1 MLNWTRAMLMAL
13 SLLAG
18 ATGAHSQELASPGGQ
33 PPGYYPGTANGVPA
47 YVHDQWRQWAHARKP
62 AILALWDRIKA
73 ARASGELPGC
83 IGRSVEDCIV
93 TLAQDLALADDYTH
107 SHLFE
112 PPEVDVN
119 GKPIF
124 PKLVEIFAFRPGVPG
139 QPKDPAMAISY
150 LQDRYPLFLH
160 LSDANKITEISVGNG
175 KTSILQARTEA
186 DYDQTA
192 IYEILRPLM
201 RAQCPQLSRLELD
214 RFIEN
219 KLKPPVRNAA
229 ALGAAAKARLNLKSS
244 PLLPFCGR
252 KLALAVTTERPRHHP
267 HDLMINTLFVI
278 R

>member
-1 MLNWTRAMLMAL
+1 MAF
-13 SLLAG
+13 
-18 ATGAHSQELASPGGQ
+18 
-33 PPGYYPGTANGVPA
+33 PPMCNE
-47 YVHDQWRQWAHARKP
+47 QWRQWAHARKP

-139 QPKDPAMAISY
+139 QPQPQTMSY
-150 LQDRYPLFLH
+150 RQERHPLFLRF
-160 LSDANKITEISVGNG
+160 SDADKIAEIDVPDVTNS
-175 KTSILQARTEA
+175 LLRARTEA
-186 DYDQTA
+186 DYEQTL
-192 IYEILRPLM
+192 IYEILRPLT
-201 RAQCPQLSRLELD
+201 RASCPQFAKLELD

-219 KLKPPVRNAA
+219 KLKPPVRNVA
-229 ALGAAAKARLNLKSS
+229 ALGAAAKARFNVKSS

-252 KLALAVTTERPRHHP
+252 KLKLEVTTERPRYHP
-267 HDLMINTLFVI
+267 HDLRINSLFVI